1 MFFRNKVKLKFNLQ
15 VIRTL
20 VINKGKETVKP
31 TFIFS
36 FSLSILAKSLKEIN
50 EISKYFKKNK
60 KQLQKKSYIQVSSSS
75 KSNTSYI
82 TMDTL
87 KIKETFLYFQ
97 NKKIDQ
103 VQKIING
110 NNSKLKSH
118 FNMTTKGP
126 F

>member
-20 VINKGKETVKP
+20 VNNKGKETVKP